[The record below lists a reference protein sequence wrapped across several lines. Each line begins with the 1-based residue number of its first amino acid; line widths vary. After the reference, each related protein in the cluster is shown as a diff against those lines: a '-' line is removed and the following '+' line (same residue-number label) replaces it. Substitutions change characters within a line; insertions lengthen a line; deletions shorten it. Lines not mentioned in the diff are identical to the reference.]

1 MAAANVMPGI
11 RNLDQQARRY
21 FGAVGWLFRTVIEQH
36 RARVILVFVG
46 SAVGLALV
54 SGGIGGMFAVV
65 SVLESGGSIRLAGFE
80 LQAEAEGSMLTIA
93 IAGALLII
101 AGAIAVFLARSVSV
115 RVAKD
120 VLGLLSA
127 NAVATYGGIP
137 PHPLAFRN
145 DRQLA
150 SEIRRIRNNYARKC
164 FLVVRMAFDMPV
176 MLLTFVGGVAVLSW
190 LQPEAAL
197 VMGLL
202 LVVALPVY
210 YLVNH
215 AAVKMTKRYE
225 ALAAPAARESR
236 ALLDIHAKRPHD
248 PATAVRAAADAAP
261 ASRERNEVFAYRFLA
276 TVRTVFTSN
285 VLGGI
290 AFLGLLTYL
299 GTQYFAGRVTITA
312 LATFM
317 LVLRFVLATMSAA
330 LRNFAFISRF
340 YPSVYR
346 FYLYQK
352 GQDRRRRPPAD
363 PAFRLRLTRGG
374 LREPGTPR
382 RNWVVRPGTVL
393 GVNATVSPSRYSVW
407 YFASLLTTGGDG
419 LEATLAVRDNTSV
432 AALPPAPDGPTS
444 ARAHFGI
451 PASAGFQDVEA
462 WLSDAER
469 QRLRA
474 AGITSL
480 DAELDPEVLRALP
493 RSVTGSLALAAAWL
507 HDRPIVIVPSRSV
520 PDDIS
525 ERTRERVTIAT
536 YRFAPRHSTADMHVV
551 AASDATI
558 IAWGSASWVHDNWG
572 AIRALRAEHEA
583 ELQRRYAD
591 HLSDED
597 DDEEGT

>member
-1 MAAANVMPGI
+1 MTGLIPGI
-11 RNLDQQARRY
+11 RGLDQQARRY
-21 FGAVGWLFRTVIEQH
+21 FGAVGWLFRTVIEHH
-36 RARVILVFVG
+36 RARVIVVFVG

-54 SGGIGGMFAVV
+54 SSGIGGMFAVV

-80 LQAEAEGSMLTIA
+80 LQAEADRSMLTIA
-93 IAGALLII
+93 VLGALLII
-101 AGAIAVFLARSVSV
+101 AGGFTVFLARSVSV

-127 NAVATYGGIP
+127 NAIATYGGIP

-176 MLLTFVGGVAVLSW
+176 MLLTFIGGVAVLIW

-202 LVVALPVY
+202 LVVALPIY

-215 AAVKMTKRYE
+215 AAVRMTKRYE
-225 ALAAPAARESR
+225 ALAAPSARESR
-236 ALLDIHAKRPHD
+236 ALLSTHAKRPHD

-299 GTQYFAGRVTITA
+299 GSQFFAGRVTITA

-317 LVLRFVLATMSAA
+317 LVLRFVLTTMASA

-346 FYLYQK
+346 YYLYQK
-352 GQDRRRRPPAD
+352 GQDRRRTLPAE
-363 PAFRLRLTRGG
+363 PAFRLRLMRGG
-374 LREPGTPR
+374 LREPRTPR
-382 RNWVVRPGTVL
+382 RNWVVRPGTVI
-393 GVNATVSPSRYSVW
+393 GVNATISPSRYSVW

-419 LEATLAVRDNTSV
+419 LESTLAVRDNTSV
-432 AALPPAPDGPTS
+432 AALPPPPDTPTTV
-444 ARAHFGI
+444 RAHFGM
-451 PASAGFQDVEA
+451 PATATFQDVEA
-462 WLSDAER
+462 WLSHAER
-469 QRLRA
+469 RRLHA

-480 DAELDPEVLRALP
+480 DAELEPEILQALP
-493 RSVTGSLALAAAWL
+493 RSAAGSLALASAWL
-507 HDRPIVIVPSRSV
+507 HDRPIIIVPSRSV
-520 PDDIS
+520 PDDMAQ
-525 ERTRERVTIAT
+525 RARERLTIAT
-536 YRFAPRHSTADMHVV
+536 YRFAPRHSAADMHVV

-558 IAWGSASWVHDNWG
+558 VAWGSAAWVHEHWG
-572 AIRALRAEHEA
+572 AIRALRAEYEA

-591 HLSDED
+591 HISDEE
-597 DDEEGT
+597 DDEDGT